1 MLGTTPSTPNQRR
14 PGVGRGRLIASLL
27 GAGIVTAVAGVAA
40 LQGTGG
46 APRAG
51 ADAPRPSAPA
61 ATSWQRPVVDAATL
75 ADLEGI
81 RVTQV
86 AVTGDGG
93 LLDLRI
99 QIIDPEKAAALHDLT
114 WPPALVDEQSNAVA
128 DELLMGHSHS
138 DPFKAGQ
145 TYYFVFQNPGNLV
158 QRGGTVSV
166 LLGHA
171 ELAHIDVR

>member
-1 MLGTTPSTPNQRR
+1 MHGTAPSTPSQRR
-14 PGVGRGRLIASLL
+14 LGVGRGRLIASLL
-27 GAGIVTAVAGVAA
+27 GAGIVTAAAGVAA
-40 LQGTGG
+40 LQGSRGSPTV
-46 APRAG
+46 G
-51 ADAPRPSAPA
+51 ADAPRPSAQA
-61 ATSWQRPVVDAATL
+61 ATTWERPVVDAATL

-81 RVTQV
+81 RVVQV

-99 QIIDPEKAAALHDLT
+99 QVVDPDKAAAVHDLT
-114 WPPALVDEQSNAVA
+114 WPPALIDETSNAVA
-128 DELLMGHSHS
+128 DELLMGHSHTA
-138 DPFKAGQ
+138 PFKAGQ

-171 ELAHIDVR
+171 ELAHIAVR